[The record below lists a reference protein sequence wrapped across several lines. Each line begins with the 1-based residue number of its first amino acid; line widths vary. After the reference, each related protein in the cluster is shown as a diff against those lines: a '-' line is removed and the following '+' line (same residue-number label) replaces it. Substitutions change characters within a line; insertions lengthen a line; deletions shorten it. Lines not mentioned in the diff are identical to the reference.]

1 MKKEYKKFE
10 AGFQEEV
17 VDLLVLT
24 SEGVGGAGLYAKG
37 IWQPSAQILGCV
49 ELSTGRLRAGKGCL
63 YWLCED
69 SDKNGWIHNLRHLT
83 IYHVKCRES
92 VPDNERQGIPAG
104 LWMLLEVVERD
115 LHHPELDRILAEYQ
129 RSVEIT
135 DPLCGHFVLERNYDW
150 FSAEVDWL
158 GEECGVSLTCDEEGG
173 ETAEEALSGF
183 RRIYGNLQEWDRNFR
198 AFAASE
204 LTELA
209 NDWREDS
216 EEDSQPITEE
226 SFAERICISEF
237 TMETEGNYVAYY
249 DDDDMFFFFFFFIE
263 GNIETGME
271 RANIAG

>member
-135 DPLCGHFVLERNYDW
+135 DR
-150 FSAEVDWL
+150 
-158 GEECGVSLTCDEEGG
+158 
-173 ETAEEALSGF
+173 
-183 RRIYGNLQEWDRNFR
+183 
-198 AFAASE
+198 
-204 LTELA
+204 
-209 NDWREDS
+209 
-216 EEDSQPITEE
+216 
-226 SFAERICISEF
+226 
-237 TMETEGNYVAYY
+237 
-249 DDDDMFFFFFFFIE
+249 
-263 GNIETGME
+263 
-271 RANIAG
+271 